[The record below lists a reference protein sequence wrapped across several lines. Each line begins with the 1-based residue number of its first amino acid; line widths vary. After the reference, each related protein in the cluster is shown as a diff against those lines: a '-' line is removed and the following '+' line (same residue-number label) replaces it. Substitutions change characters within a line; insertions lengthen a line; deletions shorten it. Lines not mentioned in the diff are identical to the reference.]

1 MSYNEKL
8 EDWVDH
14 YFIDYE
20 DLTKKKQM
28 GGVGWLL
35 NGNMCV
41 GVYEDLL
48 VIRMEPDLSES
59 LVQKEGISHFQQA
72 EEELDQFISLTS
84 TIYEH
89 PKALH
94 KFLNHAYDF
103 TGTLP
108 PKEHDTPSLDED
120 DIKQQSGE

>member
-8 EDWVDH
+8 EDWIDH

-20 DLTKKKQM
+20 DLIKKKQM
-28 GGVGWLL
+28 GSVGWLL

-48 VIRMEPDLSES
+48 IIRMKPS
-59 LVQKEGISHFQQA
+59 LREALIQKEGVNLFEQA
-72 EEELDQFISLTS
+72 DEELDQFISLSS

-94 KFLNHAYDF
+94 KFLMHAYDF
-103 TGTLP
+103 TATLP
-108 PKEHDTPSLDED
+108 PKEQNITSTNGNGLKP
-120 DIKQQSGE
+120 